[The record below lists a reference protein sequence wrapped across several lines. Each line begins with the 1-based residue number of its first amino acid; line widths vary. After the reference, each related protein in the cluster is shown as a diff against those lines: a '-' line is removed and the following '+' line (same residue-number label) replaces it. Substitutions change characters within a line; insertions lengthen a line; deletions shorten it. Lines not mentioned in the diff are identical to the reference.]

1 MPSKSP
7 SYTKHRSR
15 SRSRSRSHSP
25 KLFSATHIQ
34 LLPHII
40 TPNHRRGVKIPVITN
55 NDTLTVVQA
64 TGPHSAKKNNANTR
78 RKQRRA
84 AKAAKAV
91 PPAPPSSPTRS

>member
-34 LLPHII
+34 LRPHII

-64 TGPHSAKKNNANTR
+64 TGPHSANTR

-91 PPAPPSSPTRS
+91 PPAPPSSPIRA